1 LIETLKVC
9 AAEGCETTLSLY
21 RVHDTLCHEHGRQKA
36 KRGRKKRHDPGELEA
51 FQRAL
56 REETLVSLILDPSR
70 WASDNTLGTFGS
82 EGRHRPRARDDN
94 RCPGW
99 MCGAILDAPL
109 PSGQYCSLECKQQTS
124 RAREAFRRELTQ
136 LRAAAREQAQEK
148 APAP

>member
-1 LIETLKVC
+1 ML
-9 AAEGCETTLSLY
+9 
-21 RVHDTLCHEHGRQKA
+21 
-36 KRGRKKRHDPGELEA
+36 
-51 FQRAL
+51 
-56 REETLVSLILDPSR
+56 EETLVSLILDPSR
-70 WASDNTLGTFGS
+70 WVFEESMGLSGS
-82 EGRHRPRARDDN
+82 VGRTRLRARDDN